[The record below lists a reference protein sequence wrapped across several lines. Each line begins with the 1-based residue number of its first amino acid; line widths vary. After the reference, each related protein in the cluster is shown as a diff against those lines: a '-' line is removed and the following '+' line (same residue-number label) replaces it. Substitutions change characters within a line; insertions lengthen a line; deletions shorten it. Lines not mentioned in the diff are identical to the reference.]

1 MKLEITAQMETGRT
15 LLEEEIDQI
24 VQEIQDFLDDDSSL
38 FNVFVE
44 LTDVQNGDEHNRGFE
59 VVRDEE
65 I

>member
-44 LTDVQNGDEHNRGFE
+44 LTDVQDGEEPNRGFE
-59 VVRDEE
+59 VVGEE
-65 I
+65 EV